1 VLETIGSIH
10 SLADPAHAAWWWS
23 TLAGWSSLGAAV
35 GGFSAAVLAV
45 TAFIGGAAALK
56 PWRENLHAQRDL
68 AREQENGI
76 RLERLSRLD
85 GWSPGTVSVYGVRL
99 VTDKDEMTR
108 AQAELLGGDPT
119 AYVILRVSENSSGN
133 ENRARSLRQL
143 IETGEYLA
151 RPPTPGEYQA
161 LEEGSRVLLRQ
172 PQPGPRG

>member
-1 VLETIGSIH
+1 MLH
-10 SLADPAHAAWWWS
+10 
-23 TLAGWSSLGAAV
+23 TLASIQALAAQAPPRPAGWWATLGGWSALGSAV

-76 RLERLSRLD
+76 RLERLARLN
-85 GWSPGTVSVYGVRL
+85 GWTPGTVSVYGVTL
-99 VTDKDEMTR
+99 VTGKDEMTR

-119 AYVILRVSENSSGN
+119 GYVILRVSENSSGN
-133 ENRARSLRQL
+133 ENRARSLRQQV
-143 IETGEYLA
+143 ETGGYLA

-161 LEEGSRVLLRQ
+161 LEEGFRVLAG
-172 PQPGPRG
+172 GP

>member
-1 VLETIGSIH
+1 VLETIGGIH
-10 SLADPAHAAWWWS
+10 NLADPAHAASWWS
-23 TLAGWSSLGAAV
+23 TLAGWSSLGGAV

-68 AREQENGI
+68 ARQQENGI

-85 GWSPGTVSVYGVRL
+85 GWTPGTVSVYGVTL

-108 AQAELLGGDPT
+108 AQAGLLGGDPT
-119 AYVILRVSENSSGN
+119 AYVILRVSENSAGD
-133 ENRARSLRQL
+133 ENRDRNLRQL
-143 IETGEYLA
+143 VGTGGYLA

-161 LEEGSRVLLRQ
+161 LEAGSRVLRQ
-172 PQPGPRG
+172 AQPGPRR